1 LEDLMRDG
9 IVPKHRP
16 AARPKTTTRTGN
28 TPTTVPAN
36 ARKSDAEKESEALK
50 EATAAASAEPGST
63 EHASGDTPEAQQHH
77 PTVGDQDPG
86 PEPSLAS
93 TGVGEAPGA
102 REAGSS

>member
-36 ARKSDAEKESEALK
+36 ATKSDAEKESEALR
-50 EATAAASAEPGST
+50 EATAAASAEPEST
-63 EHASGDTPEAQQHH
+63 AHASGDTPDAPQHH
-77 PTVGDQDPG
+77 SKVGEQDPG
-86 PEPSLAS
+86 PEPSRAS
-93 TGVGEAPGA
+93 TRAGEDSEA